1 MLSLLFLI
9 ANNAAPIMKEGDLKM
24 NKNNNL
30 KNELVEMIYNFMNK
44 SSEHGNVVM
53 DLLGVKNH
61 NKIIQLV
68 NKKGK

>member
-1 MLSLLFLI
+1 
-9 ANNAAPIMKEGDLKM
+9 M

-44 SSEHGNVVM
+44 SSEHGNIVM
-53 DLLGVKNH
+53 DLLGVENH

>member
-1 MLSLLFLI
+1 
-9 ANNAAPIMKEGDLKM
+9 MKEGDLKM

-30 KNELVEMIYNFMNK
+30 KNELAEMIYNFMNK

-53 DLLGVKNH
+53 DLLGIKTH
-61 NKIIQLV
+61 NKIIQLI

>member
-1 MLSLLFLI
+1 
-9 ANNAAPIMKEGDLKM
+9 MKEGDLKM

-44 SSEHGNVVM
+44 SSEHGNATM
-53 DLLGVKNH
+53 DLLGIKTH

>member
-1 MLSLLFLI
+1 
-9 ANNAAPIMKEGDLKM
+9 M

-30 KNELVEMIYNFMNK
+30 KNELIEMIYNFMNK

-53 DLLGVKNH
+53 DLLGIKTH